1 MIVDTHCHIDLFDD
15 PIATASA
22 YKSAQTGCVMAT
34 MLPSHYQA
42 GLPHLKPFK
51 TIWPA
56 LGMHPLR
63 VHECKNEIK
72 MFVDLASSS
81 DYIGEIGLDFS
92 TEGKETEEGQIAILR
107 AILPVIRNG
116 KFVTIHSRNAHDEV
130 SSLLDEYH
138 VGPVCFHYFIGGPHA
153 AAELAA
159 KGHFFSINNRMLM
172 NKHRS
177 IIDAVPRDRILVE
190 SDGPFLT
197 KRPLSMIEHVYNELS
212 NIWHTDKVETE
223 EIISLNFSRCR
234 TIVS

>member
-92 TEGKETEEGQIAILR
+92 TEGKET
-107 AILPVIRNG
+107 
-116 KFVTIHSRNAHDEV
+116 
-130 SSLLDEYH
+130 
-138 VGPVCFHYFIGGPHA
+138 
-153 AAELAA
+153 
-159 KGHFFSINNRMLM
+159 
-172 NKHRS
+172 
-177 IIDAVPRDRILVE
+177 
-190 SDGPFLT
+190 
-197 KRPLSMIEHVYNELS
+197 
-212 NIWHTDKVETE
+212 
-223 EIISLNFSRCR
+223 
-234 TIVS
+234 